1 MFIKKKNGNAQID
14 NKHKD
19 GGKEIYLMTQN
30 GEKQQIITFWKVET
44 SNIWHYS
51 CKIVI
56 TIAVIDEKTDT
67 FSWEI
72 SQLIDLCRLPAL
84 VSLRSQHSYI
94 IT

>member
-44 SNIWHYS
+44 SNI
-51 CKIVI
+51 
-56 TIAVIDEKTDT
+56 
-67 FSWEI
+67 
-72 SQLIDLCRLPAL
+72 
-84 VSLRSQHSYI
+84 
-94 IT
+94 